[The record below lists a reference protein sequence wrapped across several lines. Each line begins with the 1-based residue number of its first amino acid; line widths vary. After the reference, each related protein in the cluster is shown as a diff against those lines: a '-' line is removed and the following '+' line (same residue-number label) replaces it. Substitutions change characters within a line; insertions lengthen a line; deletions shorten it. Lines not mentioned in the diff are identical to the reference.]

1 MDEKGLGSRLQQV
14 RREKGLTQQELC
26 QKSNLSYSTLAK
38 IERGAIKSPSI
49 FTIQSIAAVLGV
61 SLDELLG
68 GVTQT
73 ANTLKHSKSGVSFV
87 YFDVNGCLVRGFQRA
102 FTSIAETTGALPDII
117 ETTFWHYNDEVCR
130 GTMSMSDFNAA
141 MSRRLGIEM
150 DWQAAYLG
158 AVEPIKEM
166 QELLRWAAENYKV
179 GLLSNTMPGLLSA
192 LRNNG
197 TLPNIPYAAI
207 VDSSEIGEIKPGQRI
222 YDIAQER
229 AGCPAHEILFV
240 DDTRANLRPA
250 EQLGWHVAF
259 FDNSAPAETSGRLR
273 ESLEL
278 ATD

>member
-1 MDEKGLGSRLQQV
+1 MDEKGLGKRLQQV

-26 QKSNLSYSTLAK
+26 QKANLSYSTLAK

-68 GVTQT
+68 GVTQSMST
-73 ANTLKHSKSGVSFV
+73 PKHSKSGVSFV

-102 FTSIAETTGALPDII
+102 FTAIAETTGALPDVI

-150 DWQAAYLG
+150 DWQTAYIN

-166 QELLRWAAENYKV
+166 QELLRWASENYQV

-192 LRNNG
+192 LRSTG
-197 TLPNIPYAAI
+197 ALPNVPYAAI
-207 VDSSEIGEIKPGQRI
+207 VDSSEIGEIKPSQRI
-222 YDIAQER
+222 YDVAQER
-229 AGCPAHEILFV
+229 AGCLPHEILFV

-259 FDNSAPAETSGRLR
+259 FDSSAPSETSRRLR
-273 ESLEL
+273 DSLEL